1 MLMPADIHC
10 LISKSAR
17 ATVACGYEEQRL
29 RFGGTAVWKR
39 YLLGGHMSQQ
49 KDHANRVEKITFRL
63 FPPYTEKVA
72 QQAGQARLSPNQ
84 FARIATMAMADG
96 ELLNLSDKLGRVEC
110 ELRRLRRDLFAD
122 EIVRSSTTH

>member
-1 MLMPADIHC
+1 
-10 LISKSAR
+10 
-17 ATVACGYEEQRL
+17 
-29 RFGGTAVWKR
+29 
-39 YLLGGHMSQQ
+39 MSRQ
-49 KDHANRVEKITFRL
+49 KDHPIRVEKITFRL
-63 FPPYTEKVA
+63 FPPYTEKIA